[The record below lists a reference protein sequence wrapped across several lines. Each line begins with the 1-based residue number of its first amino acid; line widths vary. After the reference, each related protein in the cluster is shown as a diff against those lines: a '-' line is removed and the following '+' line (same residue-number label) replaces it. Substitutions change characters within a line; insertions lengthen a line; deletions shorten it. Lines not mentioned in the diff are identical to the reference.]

1 MVRQGALTTIYW
13 ARLENVYNTTPAE
26 IMQCDETVTKVAPS
40 WHAGIYLLPFFF
52 LLQRHLPARICRGS
66 LTVAV

>member
-26 IMQCDETVTKVAPS
+26 IMQCDETITKVAPS

-52 LLQRHLPARICRGS
+52 FFNDIYLHEFVEAL
-66 LTVAV
+66 